1 MFPISNGMNKTKQ
14 LLIIMLVINAAL
26 IGAYGF
32 LFYSIKTKSEEASTL
47 SHDLNAQ
54 RANEEDLALLRHA
67 VNDMEDDRVK
77 LESYFVKSS
86 TINTFFESIES
97 LGEESGTDM
106 RLSGLVE
113 RGNVL
118 GIDVSARGK
127 FEDIYYLVKLIEYL
141 PYRIEFKK
149 AYFNSLGMVETPPLP
164 EGKSGSAAKN
174 KVRNVEWEASF
185 TLEIS
190 GYIKE

>member
-1 MFPISNGMNKTKQ
+1 M
-14 LLIIMLVINAAL
+14 LIINAAL

-47 SHDLNAQ
+47 SYDLNAQ
-54 RANEEDLALLRHA
+54 RTNEEDLALLRHA
-67 VNDMEDDRVK
+67 VNNMKDDQSK

-97 LGEESGTDM
+97 LGGESATDM

-127 FEDIYYLVKLIEYL
+127 FEDIYYLVKLIEHL

-149 AYFNSLGMVETPPLP
+149 AYFNSTGLVETPPP
-164 EGKSGSAAKN
+164 SSGKSGSAAKN
-174 KVRNVEWEASF
+174 KVRDVLWDASF

-190 GYIKE
+190 GYVKE

>member
-1 MFPISNGMNKTKQ
+1 MSKTKQ
-14 LLIIMLVINAAL
+14 LLIILLVINTAL
-26 IGAYGF
+26 ISAYGF

-47 SHDLNAQ
+47 SHDLSAQ
-54 RANEEDLALLRHA
+54 HASGEDLALLRHA
-67 VNDMEDDRVK
+67 VNDMKDDRAR

-97 LGEESGTDM
+97 LGGESATEM

-113 RGNVL
+113 RGNIL
-118 GIDVSARGK
+118 GIDVNARGK
-127 FEDIYYLVKLIEYL
+127 FENIYYLVKLIEHL

-149 AYFNSLGMVETPPLP
+149 AYFNSLGMVDTPSLL
-164 EGKSGSAAKN
+164 EGKTGSAAKN
-174 KVRNVEWEASF
+174 KIRDVLWEASF

-190 GYIKE
+190 GYVKE